1 LPILGTL
8 NFVKA
13 EVPEPVEGP
22 SSNRLTL
29 QKYSFSISHPK
40 NVLFLRHNS
49 IKMTFIELLLIAVGL
64 SMDAFSVSICKGLTT
79 KKFSW
84 RMALICG
91 LWFGFFQALMP
102 TVGYFLGA
110 QFQEMIEAY
119 DHWIAFGLLAL
130 IGANMIREALSK
142 KEEESTNGALDFK
155 TMLLLAIAT
164 SIDALAVGVSFACI
178 QVKLWSSV
186 LIIGLTTFVFS
197 FLGVKIGNVF
207 GSKHKKSAGIIGGII
222 LIIIGLKILL
232 EHLGVISF

>member
-1 LPILGTL
+1 M
-8 NFVKA
+8 
-13 EVPEPVEGP
+13 
-22 SSNRLTL
+22 S
-29 QKYSFSISHPK
+29 
-40 NVLFLRHNS
+40 
-49 IKMTFIELLLIAVGL
+49 FIELLLIAVGL

-79 KKFSW
+79 KVFSW
-84 RMALICG
+84 RMALVCG
-91 LWFGFFQALMP
+91 LWFGLFQALMP
-102 TVGYFLGA
+102 TMGYFLGA

-119 DHWIAFGLLAL
+119 DHWIAFSVLAL

-142 KEEESTNGALDFK
+142 KEEESTNTALDFK
-155 TMLLLAIAT
+155 TMFLLAIAT

-197 FLGVKIGNVF
+197 VLGVKIGNVF
-207 GSKHKKSAGIIGGII
+207 GARYEKSAGVFGGII

>member
-1 LPILGTL
+1 M
-8 NFVKA
+8 
-13 EVPEPVEGP
+13 
-22 SSNRLTL
+22 SR
-29 QKYSFSISHPK
+29 QK

-49 IKMTFIELLLIAVGL
+49 KEMSFIELLLIAVGL

-91 LWFGFFQALMP
+91 LWFGGFQVLMP
-102 TVGYFLGA
+102 IVGYFLGA

-119 DHWIAFGLLAL
+119 DHWIAFGLLFL
-130 IGANMIREALSK
+130 IGANMIREAIWGE
-142 KEEESTNGALDFK
+142 KEEGENNGSLDFK
-155 TMLLLAIAT
+155 TMFFLAIAT

-186 LIIGLTTFVFS
+186 IIIGLTTFVFS
-197 FLGVKIGNVF
+197 VLGVKIGNVF
-207 GSKHKKSAGIIGGII
+207 GSKYEKSAGIIGGII
-222 LIIIGLKILL
+222 LILIGLKILL